1 MSKALLSK
9 KEPEL
14 EDSENPQPI
23 HISESEKG
31 CSKGNTKGVAEQPFD
46 KQAMGVSRGFNQPF
60 SQKPG
65 IELGLHQQR
74 SCQFELKGIEKNEL
88 K

>member
-1 MSKALLSK
+1 MRKELLRK
-9 KEPEL
+9 RNQNLKIQKIL
-14 EDSENPQPI
+14 QPI

-31 CSKGNTKGVAEQPFD
+31 CYKGNMKGVAEHPFD
-46 KQAMGVSRGFNQPF
+46 KQAMGLSRGFNQPF

-65 IELGLHQQR
+65 VELGLYQQR